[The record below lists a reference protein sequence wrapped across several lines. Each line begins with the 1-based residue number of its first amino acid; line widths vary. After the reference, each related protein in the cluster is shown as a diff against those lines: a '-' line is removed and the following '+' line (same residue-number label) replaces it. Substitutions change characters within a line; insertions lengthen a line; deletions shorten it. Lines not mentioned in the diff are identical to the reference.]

1 MRESLFEY
9 DNEAD
14 EAADEADEAFE
25 ATDEAA
31 DEADEAFEA
40 TDEAD
45 EADEAFEATDE
56 AADEADEAF
65 EATDEAADEAADE
78 GVSVGVNASL
88 SARLAVERDRERRR
102 KLAQQLANDRRNEAR
117 AASAVQQSL
126 TSSLRKIRGS
136 GPTPTR
142 TVGSLNGVPTMTL
155 ILANGRRAPVR
166 VVPRLASA
174 SEVNR
179 LRNAFNVNE
188 QRRAA
193 SDAANSRAI
202 RRLADAQAKFIAR
215 QTAQQ
220 VASDQ
225 KLAKRIEEVSARLD
239 KRITTEVA
247 TQKANL
253 EKNNKRMVR
262 RMKKLR
268 RQSLMNDVLLATA
281 TTFFVAY
288 AKRNPFAP
296 RNLAMTGILT
306 GWLVSDELIGM
317 ATGSSKSSK
326 AWSRVSS
333 ALSVAAPIGN
343 GLTNYLLFGKEPSD
357 RFVSGVTT
365 IKSGKTQSDL
375 VRIAKEESAFAKVTD
390 PKVVTVTSVLTAAE
404 VAKSVKAEVHKG
416 QLMLTLSGQAGT
428 DTDIAWVVDL
438 DSESTAISA
447 S

>member
-1 MRESLFEY
+1 
-9 DNEAD
+9 
-14 EAADEADEAFE
+14 
-25 ATDEAA
+25 
-31 DEADEAFEA
+31 
-40 TDEAD
+40 
-45 EADEAFEATDE
+45 
-56 AADEADEAF
+56 
-65 EATDEAADEAADE
+65 
-78 GVSVGVNASL
+78 
-88 SARLAVERDRERRR
+88 
-102 KLAQQLANDRRNEAR
+102 
-117 AASAVQQSL
+117 
-126 TSSLRKIRGS
+126 RKIRGS

-253 EKNNKRMVR
+253 EKNNKRIVR

-281 TTFFVAY
+281 LPFFAAY
-288 AKRNPFAP
+288 GQRANPFAG
-296 RNLAMTGILT
+296 RNLALTGILT
-306 GWLVSDELIGM
+306 GE
-317 ATGSSKSSK
+317 
-326 AWSRVSS
+326 RV
-333 ALSVAAPIGN
+333 
-343 GLTNYLLFGKEPSD
+343 
-357 RFVSGVTT
+357 
-365 IKSGKTQSDL
+365 
-375 VRIAKEESAFAKVTD
+375 
-390 PKVVTVTSVLTAAE
+390 
-404 VAKSVKAEVHKG
+404 
-416 QLMLTLSGQAGT
+416 
-428 DTDIAWVVDL
+428 
-438 DSESTAISA
+438 
-447 S
+447 